1 MYVRHF
7 RDAESTRRFLISDA
21 TENGW
26 VVLEERDDAVVRSV
40 VYTDWHRVERARLLF
55 VAESARLRQAGW
67 VEC

>member
-26 VVLEERDDAVVRSV
+26 VVQEERDDAVVRSV